1 MTAYVALGSNLGDR
15 RAALDAAVSTLRRLD
30 GVEVEA
36 VSRAVETPPV
46 GPPGQGPYLNAA
58 VRLRTTLGPYALLRA
73 MQAIE
78 RSLGRPALAEREHWG
93 PRVIDLD
100 LLLHG
105 EAVIDD
111 PDGGL
116 VLPHPRMHER
126 DFVLGPLCEVGSDAC
141 HPVLGRTAAELMAER
156 SSVDALS

>member
-15 RAALDAAVSTLRRLD
+15 RAALDSAVSALRGLD
-30 GVEVEA
+30 GVEVRA

-58 VRLRTTLGPYALLRA
+58 ARLRTKLGPHVLLA
-73 MQAIE
+73 ATQAIE
-78 RSLGRPALAEREHWG
+78 LSLGRPPREHREHWG

-105 EAVIDD
+105 DAVIDD
-111 PDGGL
+111 DRL
-116 VLPHPRMHER
+116 ALPHPRMHER
-126 DFVLGPLCEVGSDAC
+126 EFVLVPLCEVGPDAC
-141 HPVLGRTAAELMAER
+141 HPVLGRTAAELLAELTHAEAV
-156 SSVDALS
+156 S